1 MRGRGMSPGREGV
14 RPVSCRWTPFAD
26 EGDGFRLFLA
36 GFVSADFEFW

>member
-26 EGDGFRLFLA
+26 EGDSFRLFLA
-36 GFVSADFEFW
+36 GFVSADFEIW